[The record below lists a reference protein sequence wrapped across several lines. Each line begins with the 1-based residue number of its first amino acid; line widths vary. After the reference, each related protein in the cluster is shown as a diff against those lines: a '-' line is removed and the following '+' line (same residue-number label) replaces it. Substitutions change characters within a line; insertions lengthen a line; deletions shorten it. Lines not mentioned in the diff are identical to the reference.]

1 MPNILVVEDDA
12 LVYETISVGFSLR
25 SGFTVDHAADG
36 YRALAVLETSRPD
49 LALIDVG
56 LPKASGVD
64 VASRAV
70 ALGVPAVLMTAYGD
84 VTEKLS
90 RFRFPVLTKPF
101 RVAELVARFDDV
113 VSEAARLNRLLRAEV
128 ATAQALRAEAQAIH
142 GSRSDVNG
150 ALSEQWA
157 RLCEQILR

>member
-25 SGFTVDHAADG
+25 GGFTVDHAADG
-36 YRALAVLETSRPD
+36 YHALAILEASRPD

-64 VASRAV
+64 VASRALE
-70 ALGVPAVLMTAYGD
+70 LGVPAVLMTAYGD
-84 VTEKLS
+84 ATEKLG
-90 RFRFPVLTKPF
+90 RYRFPILTKPF

-113 VSEAARLNRLLRAEV
+113 VSEATRLNQLLRAEV
-128 ATAQALRAEAQAIH
+128 ATAAALRAEAQTIH
-142 GSRSDVNG
+142 RSISDDIG
-150 ALSEQWA
+150 ALSERWA
-157 RLCEQILR
+157 GLCEKLLR